1 MLPAFPKTVRTC
13 QARYAVPALQK
24 RVRTCQARYA
34 VPALP
39 ITHKETHIMKHRTFT
54 LAAILALILAWVLL
68 IIACDQDRE
77 TGALPPDE
85 ANQFAD
91 PGEMSFAVGD
101 TNFTN
106 VVASGDISAGDDIT
120 VGDDLTVGDA
130 LAIPGNLSS
139 STGAITITDNLMVDG
154 QANVAQLTVQGHS
167 TQSDYLMVLEQS
179 DGTDKFT
186 CDNAGNIVVQG
197 TSYLNG
203 ALYDTN
209 STLTVN
215 DDLLIDGQADAVQLT
230 VQEYVTPTGAAF
242 VIEDSGGTDVIA
254 MQVAEQ
260 AAQSWDFI
268 DITDGLPI
276 LDGSDTIIGIDMNL
290 TGANHTGSS
299 NVIYGID
306 LDLTTADAQAE
317 EVAIELTD
325 TDWDTGIKSVLDLE
339 HILLPSVDSA
349 TVITTTDGALWT
361 VGATEVWYIDRVFCN
376 VTTNFDCTGDDCTIE
391 IGLTGGDID
400 GFLDLDD
407 AELQTTDA
415 EIAGLTAGWQ
425 GFGSTDTRGAFF
437 AAGGGVIL
445 GNDTVDIKIEDN
457 SDQSNPTAG
466 AATCYIVYTRL
477 Q

>member
-1 MLPAFPKTVRTC
+1 MT
-13 QARYAVPALQK
+13 
-24 RVRTCQARYA
+24 
-34 VPALP
+34 
-39 ITHKETHIMKHRTFT
+39 HRTFT
-54 LAAILALILAWVLL
+54 LAALALFLAVIL
-68 IIACDQDRE
+68 IAGCQALCPPCPEHE
-77 TGALPPDE
+77 TGAIPPDTE
-85 ANQFAD
+85 NQYAD

-106 VVASGDISAGDDIT
+106 VVASGDVT
-120 VGDDLTVGDA
+120 VGDDLTVTDDVAIGGGLSDA
-130 LAIPGNLSS
+130 G
-139 STGAITITDNLMVDG
+139 GAFTIEDNVLIDG
-154 QANVAQLTVQGHS
+154 QANVAQLTVQGYS

-242 VIEDSGGTDVIA
+242 VVEDSGGTDVFA
-254 MQVAEQ
+254 VHVAEL
-260 AAQSWDFI
+260 AAESWDFV

-276 LDGSDTIIGIDMNL
+276 LDGSDTVIGIDMNL

-299 NVIYGID
+299 NYIYGLD
-306 LDLTTADAQAE
+306 LDLTTADAQAT
-317 EVAIELTD
+317 EVAIELSD
-325 TDWDTGIKSVLDLE
+325 TDWDTGIQSALNLE
-339 HILLPSVDSA
+339 NILLPTVASA
-349 TVITTTDGALWT
+349 SVITTTDGALWT

-415 EIAGLTAGWQ
+415 EISGLTAGWQ

-457 SDQSNPTAG
+457 SASTNPTAG